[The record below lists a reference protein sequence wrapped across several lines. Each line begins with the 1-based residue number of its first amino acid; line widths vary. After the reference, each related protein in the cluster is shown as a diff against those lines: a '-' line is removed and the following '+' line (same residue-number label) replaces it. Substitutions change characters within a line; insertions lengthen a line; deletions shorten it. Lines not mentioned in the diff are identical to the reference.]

1 MPLVS
6 ANEGALYTNVEIQQ
20 WKIAISP
27 LQWRGGTTITRVA
40 RGWESKAIEA
50 QQDEAAERNRP
61 ARARLTREEREHLQK
76 IESLRLSLENVK
88 QQLERTQQG
97 RHRAVLE
104 RAKAE
109 LEERIQQLGAVTV
122 KPAAGQ

>member
-97 RHRAVLE
+97 RRRAVLE

>member
-1 MPLVS
+1 MENSNP
-6 ANEGALYTNVEIQQ
+6 
-20 WKIAISP
+20 P

>member
-1 MPLVS
+1 M
-6 ANEGALYTNVEIQQ
+6 
-20 WKIAISP
+20 
-27 LQWRGGTTITRVA
+27 A

-88 QQLERTQQG
+88 QQLERTQQV
-97 RHRAVLE
+97 RHRAVLV
-104 RAKAE
+104 RAMAE